1 MFHHLSHMLGHAT
14 VLPIPQLPKKN
25 RIEGGTAK
33 IKVNPTQLSD
43 QMAYPVGSFSASV
56 TLFGHLE
63 QCKTVA
69 KSGLSCCH
77 DNRKG
82 L

>member
-1 MFHHLSHMLGHAT
+1 MLGHAT

-43 QMAYPVGSFSASV
+43 QMAYPVGSFPVSV
-56 TLFGHLE
+56 TLFGHLGLG
-63 QCKTVA
+63 QSKTVA
-69 KSGLSCCH
+69 ISSLSYCR
-77 DNRKG
+77 DNR
-82 L
+82 